1 MSAPR
6 RAKRF
11 LSAEQK
17 YDLWVRMLTGQ
28 LTASDAAAEVGVDR
42 STIVRIK
49 AMARDGALSA
59 LAAKPG
65 RSNVKKSAAEIEA
78 DELRREVE
86 RLTSTVV
93 DQAVELTLLRGKT
106 SWG

>member
-1 MSAPR
+1 
-6 RAKRF
+6 
-11 LSAEQK
+11 
-17 YDLWVRMLTGQ
+17 
-28 LTASDAAAEVGVDR
+28 
-42 STIVRIK
+42 
-49 AMARDGALSA
+49 